1 MQEQNIDLKEWEQ
14 AEIERS
20 TVEAALLKGVDLRA
34 DELNVARYLAP
45 PADTCFALEY
55 AFHLL
60 GDVQGKMVVDLGCG
74 SGENTI
80 LLARR
85 GAQVCAVDISANL
98 VALARQR
105 MKINGVTEGVR
116 FFVGSAYDLPFA
128 DESVDV
134 VFGAAIL
141 HHLDLS
147 LTAREVRRVLRPGG
161 RAIFL
166 EPVRNSKVVRF
177 VRSLIPYQAP
187 DISPFERP
195 LTKHEMDGF
204 ADGFREYH
212 SKAFTLPYLCLG
224 DLIPKVRDH
233 LNTLRRWDHALLNY
247 IPTLSYFASTLVV
260 DLFK

>member
-1 MQEQNIDLKEWEQ
+1 MQEQNVEIKEWEQ

-20 TVEAALLKGVDLRA
+20 AVEATLMEGNDLHA
-34 DELNVARYLAP
+34 DEHNVARYLDP

-60 GDVQGKMVVDLGCG
+60 GDVRGKVLVDLGCG

-80 LLARR
+80 LLTAR
-85 GAQVCAVDISANL
+85 GAQVLAIDISASL
-98 VALARQR
+98 VALAKRR
-105 MKINGVTEGVR
+105 MEINGVTEGVS

-141 HHLDLS
+141 HHLDLQ
-147 LTAREVRRVLRPGG
+147 LTTREVQRVLRPGG

-177 VRSLIPYQAP
+177 IRRLIPYQAP

-233 LNTLRRWDHALLNY
+233 LNTLRRWDHALLKY

-260 DLFK
+260 DLLK